1 MQFTYF
7 AGIGRRRS
15 KGFLFEVITLNRPW
29 GLRQQRL
36 LDFSVGITRQ
46 RIVTDRTESDTSI
59 RDFCGER
66 LSDCDFSLENENLGT
81 AVVQQKF
88 HVGLTLARSD
98 RHDDAAKIAGK
109 CAGEKLPAIAKKD
122 RDAIAARDSSPC
134 SRD

>member
-15 KGFLFEVITLNRPW
+15 KGFLFEVIALNRPW

-36 LDFSVGITRQ
+36 LDFSVGVTRQ
-46 RIVTDRTESDTSI
+46 RIATESDTSI
-59 RDFCGER
+59 RDFCAER
-66 LSDCDFSLENENLGT
+66 LYFSLENENLGT

-98 RHDDAAKIAGK
+98 RNDDDAAKI
-109 CAGEKLPAIAKKD
+109 AGEKLPAIAKKD
-122 RDAIAARDSSPC
+122 RDAITARDSSPC